1 MKEFCIIIKAQITL
15 GKQLIALNS
24 MQKQC
29 LIEQNTKQSA
39 AVTQQ
44 TEQIMHQIVA
54 LESKKQ
60 QFLQS
65 LGTTAGLQI
74 TADKSIT
81 GLEKK
86 LQDIVLE
93 IKEQNKKN
101 KFLLKKNIEFIDF
114 NINVM
119 NRTVAD
125 PLYAAKGASSS
136 ISGRNKIFDQ
146 TI

>member
-15 GKQLIALNS
+15 GKQLISLNT

-29 LIEQNTKQSA
+29 LIEQNTKQST
-39 AVTQQ
+39 AVTLQ

-65 LGTTAGLQI
+65 LGTTAGFQI
-74 TADKSIT
+74 NVDQSIT
-81 GLEKK
+81 ELEKK
-86 LQDIVLE
+86 FQDIVFEL
-93 IKEQNKKN
+93 KEQNKRN
-101 KFLLKKNIEFIDF
+101 KFLLKKNMEFIDF

-119 NRTVAD
+119 SRTVAD
-125 PLYAAKGASSS
+125 PLYAAKGASTS
-136 ISGRNKIFDQ
+136 ILGRNKIFDQ

>member
-1 MKEFCIIIKAQITL
+1 MKEFSIIIKAQITL
-15 GKQLIALNS
+15 GKQLIALNA

-39 AVTQQ
+39 AVTLQ

-60 QFLQS
+60 QLLQG

-81 GLEKK
+81 ELEKK
-86 LQDIVLE
+86 LQDIVFEL
-93 IKEQNKKN
+93 KEQNTKN

-119 NRTVAD
+119 SRTVAD